1 MGGFLKDVG
10 YELGFE
16 EQLDQWWVAGKAC
29 RMLGMHGDA
38 GVVLSAS
45 KSARNVTSTS
55 LTLEALY
62 SFRVK
67 MEGNYIDAD
76 TGKQ

>member
-1 MGGFLKDVG
+1 M
-10 YELGFE
+10 E
-16 EQLDQWWVAGKAC
+16 
-29 RMLGMHGDA
+29 MLGWDCQ
-38 GVVLSAS
+38 LAS
-45 KSARNVTSTS
+45 QLHNVTSTS

-76 TGKQ
+76 TLGNSDENLEHVLWLTDKAI

>member
-1 MGGFLKDVG
+1 M
-10 YELGFE
+10 E
-16 EQLDQWWVAGKAC
+16 
-29 RMLGMHGDA
+29 MLGWDCQ
-38 GVVLSAS
+38 LAS
-45 KSARNVTSTS
+45 QLCNVTLTS

-76 TGKQ
+76 TLGNSDENLEHVLWLWIRP

>member
-1 MGGFLKDVG
+1 
-10 YELGFE
+10 
-16 EQLDQWWVAGKAC
+16 
-29 RMLGMHGDA
+29 MLGMHGDA

>member
-1 MGGFLKDVG
+1 
-10 YELGFE
+10 
-16 EQLDQWWVAGKAC
+16 
-29 RMLGMHGDA
+29 MLGMHGDA
-38 GVVLSAS
+38 EVGLSAS

-67 MEGNYIDAD
+67 MEGNYTD
-76 TGKQ
+76 TDTLGNSDEHLEHVLRLTDKAI